1 MSDIYWAA
9 EQETD
14 TVVNKISGFL
24 NSFSLN
30 TESERSSISSIWTR
44 NLRMY
49 YQSVVNSDSRDS
61 ALGFGGE
68 NGELIEMHV
77 PVARSDVRKLI
88 SIATRQ
94 RLNFK
99 AQSEST
105 DYMTKG
111 SSVIAD
117 ALSQEYLTTHD
128 LNGLRERALELAI
141 VTGSSFILNQW
152 DVQKQEPVFRL
163 IPCWM
168 TTYNFN
174 AESFDQ
180 LDWFVAHYF
189 VNRYSLAEQYPEMR
203 DEIINFKT
211 DRTAI
216 NPWSIN
222 FGVLDYSDDD
232 ILISEFY
239 HKSTDALP
247 QGRFIKFIGDRGLED
262 MENPF
267 LNKDG
272 YAEIPVSAC
281 MPETIQPYL
290 IGYPKLCDMLPLQE
304 MTDHQFSVM
313 ASIFANLGTPAI
325 LNPRGSGM
333 NAANMSGFKVI
344 SFSPQ
349 MGDGM
354 RGMEP
359 KVLELCKLP
368 PNLLDTID
376 LMQQF
381 QQRISNVSG
390 ALQGILPPGVT
401 AASAIATLSA
411 NAVEFIEPLSLSV
424 HKALEESMMRA
435 LVQTSLFMDETKV
448 VESVGPTEV
457 TATLQFKAEDLK
469 GLKRVTLLTQNPL
482 TMFAGGRQKIAED
495 YMKIGLIDSPEKYD
509 AVMVYGSVKP
519 IQEKRMTKES
529 LVSFENQELRN
540 GKMVYAL
547 ATDDHAFHASEH
559 AMLFNDPEIRKRPEI
574 IRMVDDHIQSHL
586 ELSRTVDV
594 GLYAMI
600 QTGKNLPPDQNTPTG
615 TPDQQALP
623 PQGEVGGGEPSP
635 EPNPMGGEIAQ
646 PAQPAQPGFDI
657 GAQDAGQ

>member
-1 MSDIYWAA
+1 MSDMYWAA
-9 EQETD
+9 ED
-14 TVVNKISGFL
+14 TESVVNKVSGFL
-24 NSFSLN
+24 NTFSLN
-30 TESERSSISSIWTR
+30 CESERSNISAIWTR

-49 YQSVVNSDSRDS
+49 YQSVVSSDTLDS
-61 ALGFGGE
+61 SLGFGGE

-77 PVARSDVRKLI
+77 PVARSDVRKLL

-99 AQSEST
+99 AQAESS
-105 DYMTKG
+105 DYTTKG
-111 SSVIAD
+111 STVIAD
-117 ALSQEYLTTHD
+117 ALAQEYLVSND

-141 VTGSSFILNQW
+141 VTGSSFILTQW
-152 DVQKQEPVFRL
+152 DAQKQEPVFRV

-174 AESFDQ
+174 AESFDH
-180 LDWFVAHYF
+180 LDWFVVHYF
-189 VNRYSLAEQYPEMR
+189 VNRYTLAEQYPDKR
-203 DEIINFKT
+203 DDIINFKT

-222 FGVLDYSDDD
+222 FGVLDYSEDD

-247 QGRFIKFIGDRGLED
+247 QGRFIKFIGDMGIED

-267 LNKDG
+267 LDKDG
-272 YAEIPVSAC
+272 FAEIPVSPVI
-281 MPETIQPYL
+281 PETIQPYL
-290 IGYPKLCDMLPLQE
+290 LGYPKLCDMLPLQE

-333 NAANMSGFKVI
+333 NASNMSGFKVI

-349 MGDGM
+349 MGDGL
-354 RGMEP
+354 RGIKPEI
-359 KVLELCKLP
+359 LELCKLP

-390 ALQGILPPGVT
+390 ALQGVLPPGVT

-424 HKALEESMMRA
+424 HKALEATMMRA
-435 LVQTSLFMDETKV
+435 IVQTSLFMQEERVIQT
-448 VESVGPTEV
+448 VGPEDV

-469 GLKRVTLLTQNPL
+469 GLKRVNLLTQNPL
-482 TMFAGGRQKIAED
+482 TLFAGGRQKIAED
-495 YMKIGLIDSPEKYD
+495 YMKMGLIDSPEKYD
-509 AVMVYGSVKP
+509 SVMVYGSVKP
-519 IQEKRMTKES
+519 IQSKRMTKES
-529 LVSFENQELRN
+529 LVSFENQEMRA
-540 GKMVYAL
+540 GRYVRAL
-547 ATDDHAFHASEH
+547 ATDDHAYHMSEH
-559 AMLFNDPEIRKRPEI
+559 AEEFNDPEVRKRPEI
-574 IRMVDDHIQSHL
+574 IRIIDDHIQMHL

-594 GLYAMI
+594 GLYTMI
-600 QTGKNLPPDQNTPTG
+600 QTGKNIPPDQNTPTG
-615 TPDQQALP
+615 LPDQQMP
-623 PQGEVGGGEPSP
+623 PPEGVVGGQPGEEPSP
-635 EPNPMGGEIAQ
+635 LGGEVAQ

-657 GAQDAGQ
+657 GAEDAGPQ